1 MDYSYCGEEVPFNYS
16 NLTTSNPYET
26 RHGTHIITIDF
37 DGTFNASPFI
47 FSRLI
52 RDLKKEGWTVY
63 LVTFRFITQDNVDI
77 EYWRKELDVGVF
89 YTGGVQKAAYLAQFD
104 IYPDIWVDDSPA
116 CIPAKNQLEFAMKE
130 IEYKSEARRN
140 GWPFIIEDYPDP
152 EPEKEP

>member
-1 MDYSYCGEEVPFNYS
+1 
-16 NLTTSNPYET
+16 
-26 RHGTHIITIDF
+26 
-37 DGTFNASPFI
+37 
-47 FSRLI
+47 
-52 RDLKKEGWTVY
+52 KEGWTVY

-104 IYPDIWVDDSPA
+104 IYPDIWIDDSPA

-130 IEYKSEARRN
+130 IEYKSEAKRN

-152 EPEKEP
+152 EPE